1 MPWDAPIE
9 DLGNQRYRLGA
20 EHREDMRVDG
30 VVFSDESLLDKAL
43 QDNALEQVANVATL
57 PGIVG
62 QSLAMP
68 DIHWGYGFPIGGVAA
83 FASEE
88 VETGQGVVSPG
99 GVGFDINCGVR
110 LLRTNLVEAD
120 LKDKLRPLID
130 TLFDLVPSGLGSKG
144 LTRLRADELDPVMEQ
159 GAGWAAEQ
167 GYLWERDLEV
177 LEEQGCLDS
186 AAPELAS
193 QKARA
198 RGAKQ
203 LGSLGSGNHFLEV
216 QVVEELFDD
225 VAAQSY
231 GLTGPGQVVVMM
243 HTGSR
248 GFGHQVCQDHLD
260 RLQAASRKYDIKLA
274 DRQLA
279 CAPLHTKEANTY
291 LQVMAAAANYAWANR
306 SLITH
311 WTREAFKRTLG
322 TDAED
327 LGLETVYDVAHNIAK
342 QETHSVDGSMID
354 VVVHRKG
361 ATRAFGPGHPDIP
374 AQYREVGQPV
384 IVPGDMGSS
393 SYLLAGTQGAMD
405 LSFGS
410 TCHGAGRALSRTKA
424 RKQFQGQVLINDL
437 WKKQRIYVKAQSP
450 KVAAEEAP
458 QAYKDVSQVVE
469 VCQKA
474 GIAKQVARMRPLGVV
489 KG

>member
-1 MPWDAPIE
+1 
-9 DLGNQRYRLGA
+9 
-20 EHREDMRVDG
+20 MRVDG
-30 VVFSDESLLDKAL
+30 IVFSDRELLNQAL

-83 FASEE
+83 FSHDD
-88 VETGQGVVSPG
+88 VGTGEGVVSPG

-110 LLRTNLVEAD
+110 LLRTD
-120 LKDKLRPLID
+120 LTLEDIRPRLKETID
-130 TLFDLVPSGLGSKG
+130 TLFELVPSGLGSQG
-144 LTRLRADELDPVMEQ
+144 LTRLTKAQLAPVVEE

-167 GYLWERDLEV
+167 GYIWDRDLKV
-177 LEEQGCLDS
+177 LEEEGRM
-186 AAPELAS
+186 AGAS
-193 QKARA
+193 FAGVSDRA
-198 RGAKQ
+198 RERGRKQ

-216 QVVEELFDD
+216 QVVEELFEPET
-225 VAAQSY
+225 AGTY
-231 GLTGPGQVVVMM
+231 GLTGPGQVVIMI

-248 GFGHQVCQDHLD
+248 GFGHQVCQENLD
-260 RLQAASRKYDIKLA
+260 LLQRASRKYGIRLA

-279 CAPLHTKEANTY
+279 CAPLHSKEARTY
-291 LQVMAAAANYAWANR
+291 MEVMASAANFAWANR

-311 WTREAFKRTLG
+311 WTREAFRRVFDTEAEKLG
-322 TDAED
+322 M
-327 LGLETVYDVAHNIAK
+327 ETVYDVAHNIAK
-342 QETHSVDGSMID
+342 QETHEVDGRKME

-361 ATRAFGPGHPDIP
+361 ATRAFPPGHPDVP
-374 AQYREVGQPV
+374 ARYSEVGQPV

-393 SYLLAGTQGAMD
+393 SYLLAGAEGSME

-410 TCHGAGRALSRTKA
+410 TCHGAGRALSRTRA
-424 RKQFQGQVLINDL
+424 RRKYHGETLIREL
-437 WKKQRIYVKAQSP
+437 WQNQKIYVRAQSP

-458 QAYKDVSQVVE
+458 GAYKDVSAVVE
-469 VCQKA
+469 VCRKA
-474 GIAKQVARMRPLGVV
+474 GIARKVARFRPLGVV